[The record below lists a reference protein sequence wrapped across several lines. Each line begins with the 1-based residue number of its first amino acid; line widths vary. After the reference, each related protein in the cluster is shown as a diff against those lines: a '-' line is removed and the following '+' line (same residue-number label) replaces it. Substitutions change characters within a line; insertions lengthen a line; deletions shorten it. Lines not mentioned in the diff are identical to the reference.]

1 MSEETIVNRV
11 AKSGLIT
18 FEMES
23 LYLDGERVELD
34 IAQWLVEGMVL
45 MEKRFRESVKNHDFS
60 QYRGQF
66 VAITC
71 SADAIIPAWAWML
84 VTDSLLTHVK
94 FANMGSIHDLEVAL
108 FSKVISELDLSAY
121 EDQRVILAG
130 CSDKPVPHE
139 AYAMMTVA
147 LRPIVKS
154 LFYGEA
160 CSSVPIYKRK

>member
-1 MSEETIVNRV
+1 MEEQIVNRV

-23 LYLDGERVELD
+23 LYIDGERVELD
-34 IAQWLVEGMVL
+34 IAQWLVEGVVL
-45 MEKRFRESVKNHDFS
+45 MEKRFRESVKNYDFS
-60 QYRGQF
+60 QHKDQL
-66 VAITC
+66 VALHC

-84 VTDSLLTHVK
+84 VTDALLPHVK
-94 FANMGSIHDLEVAL
+94 FTAMGSLHDLEVAL
-108 FSKVISELDLSAY
+108 FRKIITELDLSPY

-130 CSDKPVPHE
+130 CSDRPVPHE
-139 AYAMMTVA
+139 AYGMMTVA